1 MTVRVEMLT
10 GEALAE
16 ALPAVARLRI
26 EVFRAWPYLY
36 DGSEDYERR
45 YLEALAAARGAVLV
59 AAIDG
64 DEVVG
69 ASTGLPM
76 AEEMAAFRDPLTGHG
91 LDVARI
97 FYCAESVLRPAWRGQ
112 RLGNRFFDLRE
123 THARSL
129 GGLTHA
135 VFCAVVR
142 PDDHPLRPS
151 AYRPLD
157 GFWRKRGYAPV
168 AGLTTTFAWKD
179 VDQDAETPKTL
190 QFWMRTLG

>member
-97 FYCAESVLRPAWRGQ
+97 FYCAESVLRLCSAIWPISEWSSAGSGLPWQMIAQQTGAFIDVAPLTADHQ
-112 RLGNRFFDLRE
+112 IDLDAAE
-123 THARSL
+123 AM
-129 GGLTHA
+129 
-135 VFCAVVR
+135 
-142 PDDHPLRPS
+142 
-151 AYRPLD
+151 
-157 GFWRKRGYAPV
+157 
-168 AGLTTTFAWKD
+168 LTT
-179 VDQDAETPKTL
+179 
-190 QFWMRTLG
+190 